1 MGPIMSAGR
10 IAILALSFVLCEA
23 SAHAGA
29 DSVPVI
35 VVPGRPGIPIMIN
48 GRDATGAVIEG
59 DWGLAREQIG
69 ITVIRPPPIR
79 PSRYSDS
86 ACRNGSCGSSVAR
99 YFPGT
104 GRPPPVG
111 RLEILPPPNR
121 VLPRPAESYYRFW
134 GIESQPLPPTIEP
147 PHYDIPPLIIGPLR
161 DGGRHGPRR

>member
-147 PHYDIPPLIIGPLR
+147 PHYDIPPVIIGPLR